1 MIITACRH
9 AKRIK
14 VHWPP
19 NNTLQTRPTTT
30 AHPDTRAYQQHMH
43 EPATHAT
50 RSVEVWA
57 GMEVCEELHGNVVQF
72 SSVSKGEKLHCE
84 MVKFVTSPLFLS
96 ERMKYNK
103 LSFAQISTRG
113 YFDRPASRT

>member
-1 MIITACRH
+1 
-9 AKRIK
+9 
-14 VHWPP
+14 
-19 NNTLQTRPTTT
+19 
-30 AHPDTRAYQQHMH
+30 MH

-113 YFDRPASRT
+113 GISMGTTIVHSVTNIGLGTLAGEP